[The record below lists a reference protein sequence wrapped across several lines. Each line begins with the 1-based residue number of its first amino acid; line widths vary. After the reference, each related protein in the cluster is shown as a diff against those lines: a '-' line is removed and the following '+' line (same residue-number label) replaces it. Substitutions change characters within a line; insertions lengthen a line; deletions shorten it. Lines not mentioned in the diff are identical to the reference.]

1 MNKRRI
7 SNCLSSS
14 SFERGNNLNMT
25 EIKRFLAEKG
35 LEADVVF
42 SGRLCEDMCSRGP
55 IVCIDDRVYEE
66 VTLSLL
72 HKILE
77 EEFKC

>member
-1 MNKRRI
+1 M
-7 SNCLSSS
+7 
-14 SFERGNNLNMT
+14 
-25 EIKRFLAEKG
+25 
-35 LEADVVF
+35 F